1 MEVWMMMQILSP
13 GMEHRYEADSRT
25 QMFAVGG
32 DLQEGFGCGAK
43 EHAVNCPLVLK
54 SQGSEHL
61 RQREDDVKVLD
72 RQQLSST
79 LDEPCRAGGA
89 LTLWA
94 MTITAGTIRDRA
106 VSAMV
111 ALLDVATERSG
122 TTDCDVPQRFPL
134 ANGERSAIG
143 IEISWTVDAENIGQ
157 FQRGRG
163 HGAGIGS
170 A

>member
-1 MEVWMMMQILSP
+1 MVGSDAATRNDAMEVWMMMQILSP

-61 RQREDDVKVLD
+61 RQ
-72 RQQLSST
+72 LSST
-79 LDEPCRAGGA
+79 LVEPCRAGGA